1 MVHIYIY
8 DFSLLMRK
16 NRKEYFCKEYIETVE
31 TSVPLHIYISLTSFI
46 LIDISNTIYSKY
58 S

>member
-1 MVHIYIY
+1 
-8 DFSLLMRK
+8 MRK

>member
-1 MVHIYIY
+1 
-8 DFSLLMRK
+8 MRK
-16 NRKEYFCKEYIETVE
+16 NGKEYFCKECIETVE